1 MKNYGSGMKIGMGED
16 GGNKRSR
23 VRFFANKP
31 EMKLPIKKPTSNLIE
46 LDLITSN

>member
-1 MKNYGSGMKIGMGED
+1 MKIGMEED

-31 EMKLPIKKPTSNLIE
+31 EMKIPIKKPTSYLIK
-46 LDLITSN
+46 LDLITSD